1 MQSSFRVATLV
12 AVELVFLC
20 GPLVGEMREGEIPKK
35 FQGILLYA
43 PYPKYPVDL
52 VRRGTRGHGLFRLS
66 FDSKTGR
73 VTEVKVLNSTG
84 YVILNEFAAKTLLQW
99 KARPGAISSL
109 RVPITFQATGFTRVV
124 H

>member
-1 MQSSFRVATLV
+1 MQNSFRVAALI
-12 AVELVFLC
+12 AIELVFVC
-20 GPLVGEMREGEIPKK
+20 GPLMGEMREGEIPKK

-52 VRRGTRGHGLFRLS
+52 VRRGIRGHGLFRLS

-84 YVILNEFAAKTLLQW
+84 YVILNELAAKALLQW
-99 KARPGAISSL
+99 RTRPGVISSL
-109 RVPITFQATGFTRVV
+109 RVPITFLPAGFTRVV